1 MHTLLL
7 VVLVF
12 LVFCVGVSRFGR
24 PWRRERTSVTADQK
38 RQFVDALLPHAEAAM
53 RERGATD
60 DEIASALAKVRAAER
75 SFKDSKSDYVPGA
88 W

>member
-7 VVLVF
+7 VLLVVL
-12 LVFCVGVSRFGR
+12 LLSVGVSRFGW

-38 RQFVDALLPHAEAAM
+38 RQFVEMLLPHAEAAM

-75 SFKDSKSDYVPGA
+75 AFRDSKSNSVPGA

>member
-7 VVLVF
+7 ALLVV
-12 LVFCVGVSRFGR
+12 LVFCVGVSRFGW
-24 PWRRERTSVTADQK
+24 PWKRVRTSVTADQK
-38 RQFVDALLPHAEAAM
+38 RQFVEVLLPHAEAAM
-53 RERGATD
+53 RQRGATD

-75 SFKDSKSDYVPGA
+75 AFRDSKSDHVPGA